1 MTNTNHKQNRLT
13 DYMSSLEKLQEE
25 IGFYGKS
32 PQVEEL
38 VQTIVTVAPT
48 DLSVLLIGESGT
60 GKEVIANAIH
70 RLSKRKDK
78 PLISVNCGAIPEGI
92 LESELFGH
100 EKGSFTGAIGQKKG
114 YFEAANK
121 GTIFLDEIGEMPL
134 NTQVKLLRVLETS
147 EIMRVG
153 GTESFKVD
161 VRIIAATNKDLEK
174 AVQRN
179 EFRRDLYFRLKAI
192 TLKIPPLR
200 KRKQDIPILVKKF
213 TRDYVSKNNIEFKGF
228 APEAVDVMLEYD
240 WPGNVRELKNFVET
254 AIILNRG
261 EVIRPGYVRS
271 ALNLEPEVLT
281 GENLPVPLNKT
292 PEQAEREL
300 IYRTLIS
307 LKLDISELKQMMK
320 MLMDQA
326 QQAGQNKPAS
336 VLDIIRNR
344 NSGVQ
349 SEDQEVQPT
358 TLSAMERELIKETLK
373 KYGGS
378 RRKTARA
385 LQISERTLYR
395 KLHEY
400 GLS

>member
-1 MTNTNHKQNRLT
+1 MAP
-13 DYMSSLEKLQEE
+13 LEQLQEE

-147 EIMRVG
+147 EVMRVG
-153 GTESFKVD
+153 GTESIKVD
-161 VRIIAATNKDLEK
+161 VRIIAATNKDLER
-174 AVQRN
+174 AVQNN

-200 KRKQDIPILVKKF
+200 KRKGDIPILVKIFADEYTK
-213 TRDYVSKNNIEFKGF
+213 KNNIPFKGF
-228 APEAVDVMLEYD
+228 APEAIDVMLEYD

-254 AIILNRG
+254 SIILNRG
-261 EVIRPGYVRS
+261 GIIRPAYVRS
-271 ALNLEPEVLT
+271 ALNMEPGVIT

-307 LKLDISELKQMMK
+307 LKLDISELKQMLK
-320 MLMDQA
+320 MILDQS
-326 QQAGQNKPAS
+326 QAPGRSEAYS
-336 VLDIIRNR
+336 VLDMIRNR
-344 NSGVQ
+344 NQVNG
-349 SEDQEVQPT
+349 EDQEVQPT